1 MNNKAK
7 QTSGKIDPSKIV
19 ARIVKGF
26 AFLNMD
32 EAQQQEQ
39 RNFVAATVH
48 SDFDTMSEKDFARKY
63 IEWVPVEMSSKAL
76 GVSKD
81 AVTKLIATASAHQP
95 KGVLVP
101 KRLKVLKAPESKAE
115 EVQSQ
120 PAALEAPAP
129 QPEAPSQESAQS
141 QTSEP
146 PQS

>member
-1 MNNKAK
+1 MNTKAK
-7 QTSGKIDPSKIV
+7 QTSKIDPSKIV

-63 IEWVPVEMSSKAL
+63 IEWVPVELSSKAL
-76 GVSKD
+76 GTSKD

-101 KRLKVLKAPESKAE
+101 KRLKVLKEPESKAK
-115 EVQSQ
+115 EVPAQ

-129 QPEAPSQESAQS
+129 QPEQASQESAQS

-146 PQS
+146 PQA